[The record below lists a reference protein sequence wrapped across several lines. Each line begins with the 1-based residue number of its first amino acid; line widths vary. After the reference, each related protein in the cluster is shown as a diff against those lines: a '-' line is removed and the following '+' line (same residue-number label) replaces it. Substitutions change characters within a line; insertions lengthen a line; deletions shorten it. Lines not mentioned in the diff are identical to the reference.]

1 MDKKKLILEVSSSLD
16 AFEQCPD
23 EMKDDE
29 AVVLAAV
36 NYCGSSSRFST
47 ER

>member
-1 MDKKKLILEVSSSLD
+1 MDKKKLILEVSSSID

-29 AVVLAAV
+29 AVV
-36 NYCGSSSRFST
+36 YSGPRF
-47 ER
+47 